1 MGPDDTRAPTEVG
14 VIVNRG
20 VPAWLR
26 SALARL
32 IPASHRE
39 LILDDL
45 DEDFRRRRRLPFLWY
60 IAQTLHLAWTRP
72 WNSRVHD
79 SKGSGIMWSTLWQDV
94 RYGLR
99 TLRKAPGFTAVAVI
113 SLAIGIGLNSAI
125 FTIVDNLLF
134 RPLPFADSE
143 RVVSIYTSDD
153 RDARY
158 GSSSYPDLQDL
169 SASSGAVL
177 ESISGHAMMFAAI
190 GVDGDNRLAFGEVV
204 SANYFSALGI
214 PLAVGSGFSAE
225 HEVGEG
231 AHPVTVISDR
241 LWRRSFG
248 GRSDVLG
255 RTLTIKSRP
264 YTVIGVVNPDF
275 TGMMPGV
282 VADLWIP
289 ISMVA
294 DVEPAGQIDV
304 VPSATGTTRLQ
315 QRGNRWMFMKGRLRE
330 GVSVAAV
337 QSALEST
344 MTGLEDAYPVSN
356 RHRRPTVMPATDVRF
371 HPDIDAV
378 MRPAGAV
385 LMGAVGLVLLIACAN
400 LASMLLARGAARTK
414 EMALRSAIGASR
426 MRLVRQMAVESVV
439 LSGLGGGAGLLLAV
453 WATSWI
459 VSARLPIELPIAF
472 TLAMDWRLVAFTGAL
487 SLATGLIFGMLPAL
501 KASRPELVASLKDDA
516 SLAAPGRA
524 FGLRQSLVVVQ
535 VAVSVVLLVGGLLLV
550 RSLYAGFNINPGF
563 AVNGLV
569 TATVSMDLHGYDEGR
584 AKQFY
589 QLATERLRRLPGVT
603 SVSLAERLPFSPNM
617 HTTTIVVD
625 GRPEATPENGASVD
639 TTRVTAEFFDTLGVP
654 LVAGRGFDAR
664 DTPDSTRV
672 AVISEA
678 LASTYFPAGDAL
690 GNRVRM
696 RDQAGPVVEIIG
708 ISKDYMIRRVGED
721 PLPMI
726 HFAVSQRPSTTYSFL
741 TRTSGSA
748 DAALGQIER
757 ELRSMESQLVFLEL
771 GSLSRMVSTSMLP
784 ITLGASV
791 FGGLAGLAMLLAGV
805 GLYGVIAFSV
815 SRRTREIGIR
825 MALGSTRGMVVS
837 RVLRE
842 ALTLVVI
849 GTTVGVALAAVGAQ
863 ALSSV
868 LLGVTPLDPVSY
880 LVAGVVL
887 LAVAALA
894 AVIPA
899 RRAASVDPLV
909 ALRSL

>member
-1 MGPDDTRAPTEVG
+1 MSRA
-14 VIVNRG
+14 

-26 SALARL
+26 SAAGRL
-32 IPASHRE
+32 IPLSHRDF
-39 LILDDL
+39 ILDDL
-45 DEDFRRRRRLPFLWY
+45 DEDFHRRRRLAHLWY
-60 IAQTLHLAWTRP
+60 VAQTLHLAWTRP
-72 WNSRVHD
+72 WNSRAHD
-79 SKGSGIMWSTLWQDV
+79 SKGSSLMWPTLWQDV

-99 TLRKAPGFTAVAVI
+99 TLRKSPGFTFVAI
-113 SLAIGIGLNSAI
+113 ASLAVGIGLNSAI

-134 RPLPFADSE
+134 RPLPFADAE

-158 GSSSYPDLQDL
+158 GSSSYPDLKDL
-169 SASSGAVL
+169 SAATGTVF

-190 GVDGDNRLAFGEVV
+190 GIDGDNRLAFGEVV
-204 SANYFSALGI
+204 TANYFSALGI
-214 PLAVGSGFSAE
+214 PLAAGAGFSAE
-225 HEVGEG
+225 HETGEG
-231 AHPVTVISDR
+231 AHPVAVISDR

-248 GRSDVLG
+248 GRADAIG
-255 RTLTIKSRP
+255 RTMTIKSRP
-264 YTVIGVVNPDF
+264 YTVIGVANADF
-275 TGMMPGV
+275 SGMMPGI

-289 ISMVA
+289 MSMVA

-315 QRGNRWMFMKGRLRE
+315 QRGNRWMFLKGRLRD
-330 GVSVAAV
+330 GVSVAAA
-337 QSALEST
+337 QSALDSVMTSLES
-344 MTGLEDAYPVSN
+344 AYPVSN
-356 RHRRPTVMPATDVRF
+356 RNRRPTVMPATDVRF
-371 HPDIDAV
+371 HPEIDAV

-400 LASMLLARGAARTK
+400 LASMLLARGASRTK

-439 LSGLGGGAGLLLAV
+439 LSLLGGGAGLLLAM
-453 WATSWI
+453 WATSWV
-459 VSARLPIELPIAF
+459 VSARLPIDLPIAF

-487 SLATGLIFGMLPAL
+487 SLFTGLMFGILPAL

-516 SLAAPGRA
+516 SLATPGRA
-524 FGLRQSLVVVQ
+524 FGLRHSLVVVQ

-550 RSLYAGFNINPGF
+550 RSLFAGFNTSPGF
-563 AVNGLV
+563 PVNGLV
-569 TATVSMDLHGYDEGR
+569 TATISMDLHGYDDAR
-584 AKQFY
+584 AKQFFE
-589 QLATERLRRLPGVT
+589 LAVERVRRLPGVT
-603 SVSLAERLPFSPNM
+603 SVALAERLPFSPNM

-625 GRPEATPENGASVD
+625 GRPEATPDNGASVD
-639 TTRVTAEFFDTLGVP
+639 TTRVTAEYFDTLGVP

-664 DTPDSTRV
+664 DTPESVRV
-672 AVISEA
+672 AVISETFA
-678 LASTYFPAGDAL
+678 RTYFPNGDAL

-696 RDQAGPVVEIIG
+696 RDQAGPIVEIIG
-708 ISKDYMIRRVGED
+708 ISKDYMMRRIGEE
-721 PLPMI
+721 PLSVI
-726 HFAVSQRPSTTYSFL
+726 HFAVSQRPAPTYSLL
-741 TRTSGSA
+741 TRTTGNM
-748 DAALGQIER
+748 DVTVGNIQR
-757 ELRSMESQLVFLEL
+757 ELRAMESQLVFLEL

-825 MALGSTRGMVVS
+825 MALGSSRGMVVS

-849 GTTVGVALAAVGAQ
+849 GTIAGVALAAVGAQ

-868 LLGVTPLDPVSY
+868 LLGVTPFDPVSY
-880 LVAGVVL
+880 LIAGAVL

-894 AVIPA
+894 AIVPA

>member
-1 MGPDDTRAPTEVG
+1 MNRA
-14 VIVNRG
+14 

-32 IPASHRE
+32 IPPSHRE

-45 DEDFRRRRRLPFLWY
+45 DEDFHRRRRFALLWY
-60 IAQTLHLAWTRP
+60 VAQTLHLAWTRP
-72 WNSRVHD
+72 WNTRVHD
-79 SKGSGIMWSTLWQDV
+79 SKGSRLMWSTLWQDV

-99 TLRKAPGFTAVAVI
+99 TLRKSPGFTAVAVA
-113 SLAIGIGLNSAI
+113 SLAVGIGLNSAI

-134 RPLPFADSE
+134 RPLPFADAE

-158 GSSSYPDLQDL
+158 GSSSYPDLKDIA
-169 SASSGAVL
+169 ASSSAVL
-177 ESISGHAMMFAAI
+177 ESVSGHAMMFAAMGI
-190 GVDGDNRLAFGEVV
+190 DGDNRLAFGEVV

-214 PLAVGSGFSAE
+214 PLSLGAGFSPE

-231 AHPVTVISDR
+231 GHPVAVISDR

-248 GRSDVLG
+248 GRTDAIG

-264 YTVIGVVNPDF
+264 YTVVGVANRDF
-275 TGMMPGV
+275 SGMMPGI

-304 VPSATGTTRLQ
+304 VRSATGTTRLE
-315 QRGNRWMFMKGRLRE
+315 QRGNRWMFVKGRLRD
-330 GVSVAAV
+330 GVSVAAA
-337 QSALEST
+337 QSALESV
-344 MTGLEDAYPVSN
+344 MAGLENAYPVSN
-356 RHRRPTVMPATDVRF
+356 QKRRPTVMPASDVRF
-371 HPDIDAV
+371 HPEIDAV

-400 LASMLLARGAARTK
+400 LASMLLARGASRTK

-439 LSGLGGGAGLLLAV
+439 LSLLGGGAGLLLAM

-459 VSARLPIELPIAF
+459 VSARLPIDLPIAF
-472 TLAMDWRLVAFTGAL
+472 TLALDWRLVAFTGAL
-487 SLATGLIFGMLPAL
+487 SLLTGLVFGILPAL
-501 KASRPELVASLKDDA
+501 KASRPELVAALKDDA

-524 FGLRQSLVVVQ
+524 FGLRHSLVVVQ

-550 RSLYAGFNINPGF
+550 RSLFAGFKTSPGF

-569 TATVSMDLHGYDEGR
+569 TATVSMDLHGYDEAR
-584 AKQFY
+584 AKQFFE
-589 QLATERLRRLPGVT
+589 LASERVRRLPGVT
-603 SVSLAERLPFSPNM
+603 SVALAERLPFSPNM

-625 GRPEATPENGASVD
+625 GRPEVTPENGASVD
-639 TTRVTAEFFDTLGVP
+639 TTRVAAEYFDTLGVP

-664 DTPDSTRV
+664 DTAESMRV
-672 AVISEA
+672 AVISET
-678 LASTYFPAGDAL
+678 LARTYFPAGDAL

-696 RDQAGPVVEIIG
+696 LDHAGPVVEIIG
-708 ISKDYMIRRVGED
+708 ISRDYMMRRIGEE
-721 PLPMI
+721 PLSVI
-726 HFAVSQRPSTTYSFL
+726 HFAVSQRQAMSYSFL
-741 TRTSGSA
+741 TRTDGNMDVA
-748 DAALGQIER
+748 VGGIRR
-757 ELRSMESQLVFLEL
+757 ELRAMEPQLVFLEL
-771 GSLSRMVSTSMLP
+771 GSISRMVATSMLP
-784 ITLGASV
+784 VTLGASL

-825 MALGSTRGMVVS
+825 MALGSSRGMVVS

-849 GTTVGVALAAVGAQ
+849 GTVVGVALAAVGAQ

-868 LLGVTPLDPVSY
+868 LLGVTPFDPISY
-880 LVAGVVL
+880 FVAGAVL
-887 LAVAALA
+887 LTVAALA
-894 AVIPA
+894 AVVPA
-899 RRAASVDPLV
+899 RRAASVDPLI